1 MEDQAGK
8 ERILLNSPAT
18 QTFVRLGQP
27 NDPAVD
33 WSNPDINAGGKYG
46 YTLYTSGA
54 ISITANTSNTLI
66 IGENTIMTLGDD
78 NKFVGGIRTDTT
90 IGARF
95 NFPIGGEN
103 KAGPFSL
110 QWVGMRERA
119 SAQKV
124 LTAGNKVNVIASLN
138 KVLGDKLQTATLKN
152 ELAALKN
159 ELIMEYTKAIAS
171 QTKAMATKAEL
182 AADMQGVSAEATT
195 AAASTATAAATQV
208 AAIANQAVAA
218 ANQSAIGATVVGAT
232 MEEITDH
239 VHDDLDTLFEINVDA
254 FHSTM

>member
-1 MEDQAGK
+1 
-8 ERILLNSPAT
+8 
-18 QTFVRLGQP
+18 
-27 NDPAVD
+27 VD
-33 WSNPDINAGGKYG
+33 WSNPDINSGGKYG

-54 ISITANTSNTLI
+54 ISITGGTSNTLT
-66 IGENTIMTLGDD
+66 IGEVTAMTLGDD

-138 KVLGDKLQTATLKN
+138 KVLGDKVQA
-152 ELAALKN
+152 AALESQMDALRN
-159 ELIMEYTKAIAS
+159 ELIAEYTKAIAS
-171 QTKAMATKAEL
+171 QTKAMATKDEV
-182 AADMQGVSAEATT
+182 AAAMVGVSAAATT
-195 AAASTATAAATQV
+195 AAASTATAAATHV
-208 AAIANQAVAA
+208 AAVADKAVVAA
-218 ANQSAIGATVVGAT
+218 NKSALGAASVEAT
-232 MEEITDH
+232 MEEITDS
-239 VHDDLDTLFEINVDA
+239 VNEDLDAAFNVNVDGMHA
-254 FHSTM
+254 TM